1 MRKTYTVVLTPNSA
15 GGWLVEVPA
24 LPGCLTEGPTLTE
37 ALLMA
42 EDVVRGYLE
51 VLQEDS
57 QAAPREGAGVLVRL
71 GRNREAIVRKISVTL
86 PRGAAKV
93 AQASAGQCSS
103 AAGCAAA
110 GRASWSGA
118 KRAVM

>member
-15 GGWLVEVPA
+15 GGWLVDVPA
-24 LPGCLTEGPTLTE
+24 LPGCLTEGPTLTG

-42 EDVVRGYLE
+42 EDAVRGYLE
-51 VLQEDS
+51 VLQEDG

-93 AQASAGQCSS
+93 A
-103 AAGCAAA
+103 
-110 GRASWSGA
+110 
-118 KRAVM
+118 